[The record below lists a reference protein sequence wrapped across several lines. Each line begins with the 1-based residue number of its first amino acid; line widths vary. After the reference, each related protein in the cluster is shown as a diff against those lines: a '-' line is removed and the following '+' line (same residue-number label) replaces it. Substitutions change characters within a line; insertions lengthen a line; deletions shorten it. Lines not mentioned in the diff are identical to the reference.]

1 LKTPGCEEKNS
12 LFLSL
17 KLKITIMDKV
27 ISILPAPWEILIDPI
42 SLIVLG
48 IYGSLMLWEAIFP
61 ARDLPKVR
69 YWKIRGLLSFAFFF
83 YLSSYLPI
91 LWDESL
97 AGFQVFDLT
106 GLGTYWGALV
116 GILFYE
122 FGLYLW
128 HYSIHKNDYLWRVFH
143 QMHHSAERIDTY
155 GAFYFSPM
163 DMIGFTFLGSVCL
176 VGVAGFTAE
185 ASTLILLGTVF
196 SGVFQHSNIATPQ
209 WIGYL
214 IQRPESHTIHHAKGI
229 HAYNYSDLPIFD
241 ILFGTFR
248 NPSKYENETGFYNGA
263 SSRVRDM
270 LFFKDVSTENLNT
283 KIKILQNDKVQ

>member
-1 LKTPGCEEKNS
+1 
-12 LFLSL
+12 
-17 KLKITIMDKV
+17 MDNV
-27 ISILPAPWEILIDPI
+27 ISSLPTPWEILIDPI

-61 ARDLPKVR
+61 ARDLPKVK

-83 YLSSYLPI
+83 FLSSYLPI
-91 LWDESL
+91 FWDESL
-97 AGFQVFDLT
+97 AGFQIFNLT
-106 GLGTYWGALV
+106 GLGTYLGALV

-128 HYSIHKNDYLWRVFH
+128 HYSIHKNDFLWRIFH

-176 VGVAGFTAE
+176 VGIAGFTSE

-196 SGVFQHSNIATPQ
+196 LGVFQHSNIATPQ
-209 WIGYL
+209 WIGYI
-214 IQRPESHTIHHAKGI
+214 IQRPESHTVHHAKGI
-229 HAYNYSDLPIFD
+229 HAYNYSDLPVFD

-248 NPSKYENETGFYNGA
+248 NPPKYENETGFYNGA
-263 SSRVRDM
+263 SARVRDM
-270 LFFKDVSTENLNT
+270 LFFKDVSIE
-283 KIKILQNDKVQ
+283 KINSNEKNLQNDPVQ